1 MPKKKVVSKVS
12 KKSRPVKK
20 SKIILDEWNGNPGC
34 GKTAKVL
41 EYAKKAGMDV
51 EPVKYNVGLQLTCE
65 MCPCAKE
72 CRYVGSSPA
81 TVTYPG
87 CGYFTYSTMECKCV
101 VQKVF
106 PHPCSHGCRQVTIKR
121 IASTL
126 ACRDPYKTEPVLM
139 TWGVNYENKTFMAD
153 KAECD
158 EQS

>member
-1 MPKKKVVSKVS
+1 MPKKKVVSKVSKVS

-20 SKIILDEWNGNPGC
+20 SKIILDEWNCEKQGF
-34 GKTAKVL
+34 K
-41 EYAKKAGMDV
+41 V
-51 EPVKYNVGLQLTCE
+51 EPVKPVLEPIKFKVGLQLTCE

-139 TWGVNYENKTFMAD
+139 TWGVNYENTTFIAY